1 MYIYIYVYIHTYI
14 CIYTYI
20 ASLRELLL
28 YNADTVCF
36 VTHAFVTSRTFSSNT
51 YELSHVIHI
60 IDVVVLRMVVNMN
73 APCHRDAL
81 SQATHTKDAVVVHV
95 VVHVKEPRH
104 TYELSHVT
112 HVIDVAY
119 MIDVMVWGGYD

>member
-1 MYIYIYVYIHTYI
+1 
-14 CIYTYI
+14 
-20 ASLRELLL
+20 
-28 YNADTVCF
+28 
-36 VTHAFVTSRTFSSNT
+36 
-51 YELSHVIHI
+51 
-60 IDVVVLRMVVNMN
+60 MVVDMN